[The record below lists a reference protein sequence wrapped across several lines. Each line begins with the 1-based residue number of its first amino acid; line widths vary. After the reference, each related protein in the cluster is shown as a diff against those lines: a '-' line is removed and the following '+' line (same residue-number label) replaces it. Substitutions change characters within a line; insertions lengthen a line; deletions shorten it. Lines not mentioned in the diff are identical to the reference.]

1 MPENGWSADRIDTKN
16 PHPARVYDY
25 ILGGKDYY
33 PPDREAG
40 DAMVEVWPAIVPHM
54 LENRKFMHRATRYL
68 AQEVGIRQFVDIGT
82 GIPTRPN
89 VHEVAQSIAP
99 DARVVYVDND
109 PIVLTLSAGLS
120 SSTPEG
126 RTEYIEADMR
136 DPAAILESPQF
147 RETIDLGQPVG
158 LTIIAIVHLIMDED
172 DPVGIVRRL
181 LDPLPSGSY
190 LAMSIGTA
198 DFAPEEVGRVN
209 AEYTARGMPMRLRDR
224 TEAQGYF
231 EGLELV
237 DPGITQVHR
246 WRPDDAVDPE
256 VRDEQIAMYG
266 AVARKP

>member
-1 MPENGWSADRIDTKN
+1 VPENGWPADRIDTKN

-25 ILGGKDYY
+25 ILGGKDFY
-33 PPDREAG
+33 PPDKEAA

-54 LENRKFMHRATRYL
+54 LENRKFMHRVTRYL
-68 AQEVGIRQFVDIGT
+68 AQDAGIRQFLDIGT

-99 DARVVYVDND
+99 DSRVVYVDND

-120 SSTPEG
+120 SSTPQG

-136 DPAAILESPQF
+136 DPAGILASPQF
-147 RETIDLGQPVG
+147 REAIDLGEPVG
-158 LTIIAIVHLIMDED
+158 LTFIAIVHLVMDED

-181 LDPLPSGSY
+181 LEPLPSGSY

-198 DFAPEEVGRVN
+198 DFAPEEVGRVGR
-209 AEYTARGMPMRLRDR
+209 EYAARGMPMMLRDLGQ
-224 TEAQGYF
+224 AQAYF

-246 WRPDDAVDPE
+246 WRPDDDVDPE
-256 VRDEQIAMYG
+256 VTNEQIAMYG

>member
-1 MPENGWSADRIDTKN
+1 MPENGWPADRIDTKN

-68 AQEVGIRQFVDIGT
+68 AQEAGIRQFVDIGT

-89 VHEVAQSIAP
+89 VHEVAQSTAP

-109 PIVLTLSAGLS
+109 PIVLTLSEGLS
-120 SSTPEG
+120 SSTPQG

-147 RETIDLGQPVG
+147 RETIDLGRPVG

-209 AEYTARGMPMRLRDR
+209 TEYTARGMPMRLR
-224 TEAQGYF
+224 TLAEAQEYF
-231 EGLELV
+231 QGLELV
-237 DPGITQVHR
+237 DPGVVQVHR
-246 WRPDDAVDPE
+246 WRADDAVDPE

>member
-1 MPENGWSADRIDTKN
+1 MRARID
-16 PHPARVYDY
+16 R
-25 ILGGKDYY
+25 YY

-54 LENRKFMHRATRYL
+54 LENRKFMHRVTRFL
-68 AQEVGIRQFVDIGT
+68 AQEAGIRQFLDIGT

-99 DARVVYVDND
+99 ESRVVYVDND
-109 PIVLTLSAGLS
+109 PIVLTLSEGLS

-126 RTEYIEADMR
+126 RTEYIEADMLES
-136 DPAAILESPQF
+136 AGILDSPQF
-147 RETIDLGQPVG
+147 REAIDLGKPVG
-158 LTIIAIVHLIMDED
+158 LTFIAIVHLVMDED

-181 LDPLPSGSY
+181 LEPLPSGSY

-198 DFAPEEVGRVN
+198 DFAPEEVGRVGR
-209 AEYTARGMPMRLRDR
+209 EYAARGMPMRLRTL
-224 TEAQGYF
+224 TESQDYF
-231 EGLELV
+231 ESLELV

>member
-1 MPENGWSADRIDTKN
+1 MSDNGWTADRIDTKN

-40 DAMVEVWPAIVPHM
+40 DAMVEVWPSIVPHM
-54 LENRKFMHRATRYL
+54 LENRKFMHRVTRFL
-68 AQEVGIRQFVDIGT
+68 AQEAGIRQFLDIGT

-99 DARVVYVDND
+99 QARVVYVDND
-109 PIVLTLSAGLS
+109 PIVLTLSEGLS

-136 DPAAILESPQF
+136 DPAGILASPQF
-147 RETIDLGQPVG
+147 REAIDLGEPVG
-158 LTIIAIVHLIMDED
+158 LTLIAMVHLVMDED

-181 LDPLPSGSY
+181 LEPLPSGSY

-198 DFAPEEVGRVN
+198 DFAPEEVARVGR
-209 AEYTARGMPMRLRDR
+209 EYAARGMPMRLR
-224 TEAQGYF
+224 THAEAGAYF
-231 EGLELV
+231 EGLDLV

-246 WRPDDAVDPE
+246 WRPDGDVDPA